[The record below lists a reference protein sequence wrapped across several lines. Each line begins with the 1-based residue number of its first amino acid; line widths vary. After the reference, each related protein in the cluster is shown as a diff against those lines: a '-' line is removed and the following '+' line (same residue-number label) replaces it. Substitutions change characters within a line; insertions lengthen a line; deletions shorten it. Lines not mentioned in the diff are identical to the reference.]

1 MIFLLLCLTYF
12 TPYDAPWSHPC
23 GCVRAQ
29 SLQLCLTLCDS
40 IDCISLPGSSVHGV
54 SQATILEWV
63 AISFSPS
70 ASCTASQ
77 TPSREPRHPL
87 SPGLPCG
94 LLPQTLKLTES

>member
-12 TPYDAPWSHPC
+12 TPYDAPWIHPC

-63 AISFSPS
+63 AISFS
-70 ASCTASQ
+70 
-77 TPSREPRHPL
+77 RVILHPGIDPESL
-87 SPGLPCG
+87 VVTGQFS
-94 LLPQTLKLTES
+94 TTETTGKPYYELF